1 MDINVKKKMRFQLP
15 LERNMV
21 YLKKWVFM
29 KLTLTNLETKTF
41 LIKNKNRSGVVK
53 MF

>member
-1 MDINVKKKMRFQLP
+1 MDINVKKKMRSQLL

-29 KLTLTNLETKTF
+29 KLTLTNLEIKTF
-41 LIKNKNRSGVVK
+41 RIKNKNRYGVVK